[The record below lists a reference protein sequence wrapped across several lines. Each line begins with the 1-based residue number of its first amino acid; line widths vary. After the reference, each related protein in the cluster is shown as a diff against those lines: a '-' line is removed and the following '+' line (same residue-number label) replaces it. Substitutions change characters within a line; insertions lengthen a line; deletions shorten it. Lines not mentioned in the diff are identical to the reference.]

1 MSKPPK
7 SQADQ
12 IIAKLRQD
20 LADLAAQARNTALT
34 PNGRKKLNSEIA
46 HAAGEL
52 NNLLVELD
60 PRRRSTTVFD
70 PGNPRTIGFFI
81 ALALT
86 AQTRQTLESIDEFF
100 GSGVYAI
107 YYNGDYSLYGP
118 ISKTETPIYVG
129 QAAPGSKNARTPVEQ
144 GLRLA
149 ARLNEHRK
157 NIRRAESLSIEDF
170 ECRALVVQ
178 SGWETGAENYL
189 IQLFK
194 PVWNSQVKLIYGFG
208 KHGDSANTRKNKRS
222 PWDTLHSGRGWAAAA
237 TLEDA
242 KSPEQIAKKVQS
254 HFAGS
259 QIYSTMEEVLTAFV
273 DTLRQH

>member
-7 SQADQ
+7 SQAD
-12 IIAKLRQD
+12 IIITKLRQD
-20 LADLAAQARNTALT
+20 LAELATQARNVALT
-34 PNGRKKLNSEIA
+34 PNSRKKLNSEIA
-46 HAAGEL
+46 HAAAKL
-52 NNLLVELD
+52 NNILVELD
-60 PRRRSTTVFD
+60 PRRQSATVFD

-86 AQTRQTLESIDEFF
+86 AQARQPLGLVDEFF

-107 YYNGDYSLYGP
+107 YYRGDFPLYSP

-129 QAAPGSKNARTPVEQ
+129 QAAPGTKNARTPVEQ

-157 NIRRAESLSIEDF
+157 NISRAGSLSVEDF

-178 SGWETGAENYL
+178 SGWETGAEIYL

-194 PVWNSQVKLIYGFG
+194 PIWNSEVKLIYGLG
-208 KHGDSANTRKNKRS
+208 KHGDSASTRKNKRS
-222 PWDTLHSGRGWAAAA
+222 PWDTLHSGRGWAAAT

-242 KSPEQIAKKVQS
+242 KTPERIAEEVHS
-254 HFAGS
+254 HFETS
-259 QIYSTMEEVLTAFV
+259 LIYKTMDDVLAAFA
-273 DTLRQH
+273 DALRQH